1 MTTDIEKSMEGA
13 EAVAGA
19 QLGNSFRDVK
29 ISARQR
35 WNRATLRAVVVASM
49 LGIGLALSA
58 FSNYLFFKE
67 LLVAT
72 AIIGMAML
80 VQAARH
86 PAIIIARDNDD
97 RAHLN

>member
-1 MTTDIEKSMEGA
+1 MTTDIKKSVEGV

-19 QLGNSFRDVK
+19 HSFHDVK
-29 ISARQR
+29 IPAKQR
-35 WNRATLRAVVVASM
+35 WNWTTFRAVVVVSM

-58 FSNYLFFKE
+58 FTNYLFFKE

-72 AIIGMAML
+72 AIIGMAVL
-80 VQAARH
+80 VKAARH
-86 PAIIIARDNDD
+86 PAIIIGRNDDD